1 MKRMS
6 IWKLTIPAIEEYL
19 NEQNDSLFA
28 DIVIPSGMTKAT
40 LVSAILDECDFYNAV
55 YQDANFLKAHITNW
69 FAKYKETFDKWYEI
83 WNASYNPLEN
93 YDRRDNISNAKIDT
107 RTTEDKEKEK
117 NTNLHNDGSFSS
129 ENGSNIGKVS
139 ADDNENFDNKDKD
152 ESENSSN
159 RYGMSSDNQKRQKDN
174 NGMSG
179 GSEIERHKEHSHG
192 NIGITTTQRL
202 YGEENALREKY
213 NPYAQITDLFL
224 TEFCI
229 MVL

>member
-1 MKRMS
+1 MS
-6 IWKLTIPAIEEYL
+6 IWKLTIPSIEEYL

-83 WNASYNPLEN
+83 WNTTYNPLDN
-93 YDRRDNISNAKIDT
+93 YNRIDRESEANI
-107 RTTEDKEKEK
+107 
-117 NTNLHNDGSFSS
+117 HSS
-129 ENGSNIGKVS
+129 KKDAMNRSNGSSINNGGS
-139 ADDNENFDNKDKD
+139 YD
-152 ESENSSN
+152 ESENIDKVSAYDDSDFSN
-159 RYGMSSDNQKRQKDN
+159 RGKNDSVSKNRHNDSRNENSESIDNDGENSQDVRTHKMSS
-174 NGMSG
+174 S
-179 GSEIERHKEHSHG
+179 G

-202 YGEENALREKY
+202 YREENELREKY
-213 NPYAQITDLFL
+213 NPYTQIADLFL

>member
-1 MKRMS
+1 MS
-6 IWKLTIPAIEEYL
+6 IWKMTIPSIEAYL

-83 WNASYNPLEN
+83 WNTTYNPLDN
-93 YDRRDNISNAKIDT
+93 YNRIDNFSNIRIDN

-117 NTNLHNDGSFSS
+117 NTNLHNDGASAS

-139 ADDNENFDNKDKD
+139 AYDDNNFTNKDKD

-159 RYGMSSDNQKRQKDN
+159 RYSMSSDTQRRLKDN

-179 GSEIERHKEHSHG
+179 GSEIERHKENSHG

-202 YGEENALREKY
+202 YGEENSLREKY
-213 NPYAQITDLFL
+213 NPYVQIADLFL
-224 TEFCI
+224 TDFCI